1 MTSVYL
7 PHENAHFLTHD
18 SDCRKENPGHNLTL
32 GRYTHSVL
40 TLAEIVDTMSDKV
53 CPELLASDDF
63 CDVLT
68 GKMTPLMF
76 PYLFPDLDHAIYV
89 ERYNRSMVLSKENCA
104 PIRGIHKLRHQNF
117 RIFYPLRLS
126 RHYTVKFMRPSLL
139 CQVFHNHHLQSD
151 NDICTIYGD
160 TLTVT
165 SVTHCTFT
173 FHDRKAQSP
182 KSV

>member
-1 MTSVYL
+1 M
-7 PHENAHFLTHD
+7 NLTPPF
-18 SDCRKENPGHNLTL
+18 SKTRKENPGHNLTL

-89 ERYNRSMVLSKENCA
+89 DRYNRSMVLSKEVCA
-104 PIRGIHKLRHQNF
+104 LITISNPTMTYVQ
-117 RIFYPLRLS
+117 YMETPLQL
-126 RHYTVKFMRPSLL
+126 HPL
-139 CQVFHNHHLQSD
+139 
-151 NDICTIYGD
+151 
-160 TLTVT
+160 LTVLSPSMT
-165 SVTHCTFT
+165 ERLRVRKVFS
-173 FHDRKAQSP
+173 FH
-182 KSV
+182 KS